1 MRAVKQIA
9 AATGL
14 IMASAL
20 GAMAHDAKI
29 GIVAA
34 ENFYG
39 HVARWVG
46 GDHIA
51 AVSILNN
58 PDQDP
63 HLFETT
69 PGIVRQIAN
78 ARIVIFNGA
87 DYDPWMQRLLDAAPR
102 SGRTAIEVAT
112 LVGKKAGD
120 NPHLWY
126 DPPTMPTVAKALA
139 AALSQMDPGHK
150 SDYEARL
157 EAFLHSLHPLE
168 QKIAEIRSKYAGVTI
183 TATEPV
189 FGYMAN
195 ALKLTVRNQRFQMAV
210 MNNTEPAAHDLAAF
224 EDDLKK
230 RKVKLLLHNKQV
242 TGNLTNRLIDI
253 ARSANV
259 AVVGITE
266 TQPADI
272 SFLDW
277 MLSQLDALDKALQS
291 PPKRTSLNF
300 TE

>member
-20 GAMAHDAKI
+20 GAMAHDTKME
-29 GIVAA
+29 IVAA

-63 HLFETT
+63 HLLKTT
-69 PGIVRQIAN
+69 PGLS
-78 ARIVIFNGA
+78 ARSPMRKSDSNGA

-210 MNNTEPAAHDLAAF
+210 MNNTEPPPMIWPRSRTISRSARSSCCF
-224 EDDLKK
+224 
-230 RKVKLLLHNKQV
+230 
-242 TGNLTNRLIDI
+242 TTNR
-253 ARSANV
+253 
-259 AVVGITE
+259 
-266 TQPADI
+266 
-272 SFLDW
+272 
-277 MLSQLDALDKALQS
+277 
-291 PPKRTSLNF
+291 
-300 TE
+300 